1 MEALHAL
8 PPPRHRGIGVVTE
21 RDAKLEK
28 EIARGNQARAII
40 EDRIFVESME
50 RLKKEI
56 IDKWAAAPARDTDG
70 REWLWQHYQVA
81 LKFEEVLT
89 EVLNTGKLA
98 FEERKRS
105 LIERGAGALRSAFGR

>member
-1 MEALHAL
+1 M
-8 PPPRHRGIGVVTE
+8 TE
-21 RDAKLEK
+21 REQKLDE

-50 RLKKEI
+50 KLKRSI
-56 IDKWAAAPARDTDG
+56 IDQWAAAPARDTEG
-70 REWLWQHYQVA
+70 REWLWKHYQVA
-81 LKFEEVLT
+81 LKFEEALV

-105 LIERGAGALRSAFGR
+105 LLERGAGALRSAFGR